1 MFLRGACALGAAPAG
16 WSLEAVRAEVE
27 AEVAAL
33 CTPQTAYRPWEAPL
47 SEAAAA
53 AESARPRL

>member
-1 MFLRGACALGAAPAG
+1 VHAA
-16 WSLEAVRAEVE
+16 VE

-53 AESARPRL
+53 AEAARPRI